1 MKRVIRT
8 LIGIFAL
15 SAFASTVSADN
26 WIMNWEEYSRYSPSG
41 SDTLW
46 DVDAYVERDLYFR
59 LHRRAIFVG
68 SYIASASTQYGMAGT
83 WELDTSLRPI
93 RGIRWF
99 KSPGNVINFQSVDPV
114 YTYMGPI
121 RGKGFGEI
129 TISKF
134 WVAGYSHIRTSGRDT
149 NIIIT
154 KLDRNLNHLYTKEYD
169 LNGEVDVL
177 YKIYT
182 VNYTAMASTMNP
194 PIINGFAGIGYTT
207 YGERFHNENILFVAG
222 DTNGDIFATCVFETP
237 GRDVGMGLYEIESG
251 KFIAIGYTNFNGGSD
266 TSYSPIVIK
275 FTVTPN
281 GCNILWARVY
291 RVDGYT
297 LVPYDIDRTLYIEG
311 AMYNITGTA
320 VPLSDQTHTK
330 GFVLSIDI
338 DGNLMGGKF
347 YNPSIAG
354 GALTMFEEY
363 VDTTSNEIIVV
374 GAEYDYGF
382 IDQLRRFIGDIDTS
396 SSAPLNIKRNRAI
409 ITTLS
414 PSGAIVGTN
423 KYSAYN
429 FDRVDRTLLFAV
441 SKIDDTLL
449 VSAGMYYSSDPPSYD
464 GSYLQYY
471 AIKTTRP
478 SLGNQPNCSGSIN
491 IHSSPINVSTIVPS
505 LHVNFVRPS
514 RYLLDLITED
524 PYYQGC
530 VCGNGGENC
539 EYWYLSFKTT
549 GKGKCGSGSSSASQS
564 SGYYEIYNASGS
576 LVGKGYGE
584 ADLKDLP
591 QGIYFLRRGGTI
603 KKVIKIR

>member
-1 MKRVIRT
+1 M
-8 LIGIFAL
+8 
-15 SAFASTVSADN
+15 STVSADN

-46 DVDAYVERDLYFR
+46 DVDAYVERDIYFR

-83 WELDTSLRPI
+83 WELDTSLHPI
-93 RGIRWF
+93 RGIRLF
-99 KSPGNVINFQSVDPV
+99 KSPGNVINFQSVDPI

-121 RGKGFGEI
+121 RGKGSGEI

-134 WVAGYSHIRTSGRDT
+134 WVAGYSHIRTKGRDT

-182 VNYTAMASTMNP
+182 VNYP
-194 PIINGFAGIGYTT
+194 EIDIRDGFAAIGYTT
-207 YGERFHNENILFVAG
+207 YGKNENILFVAG
-222 DTNGDIFATCVFETP
+222 DSSGNIFTTCVFETP

-275 FTVTPN
+275 FNVKKN
-281 GCNILWARVY
+281 MCEVVWARVY

-297 LVPYDIDRTLYIEG
+297 LVPYDIDRTLYLEG
-311 AMYNITGTA
+311 AMYHITGTA
-320 VPLSDQTHTK
+320 VPLSDQIHTK
-330 GFVLSIDI
+330 GFILSIDI
-338 DGNLMGGKF
+338 NGNLMGSKI
-347 YNPSIAG
+347 YNPSITR

-363 VDTTSNEIIVV
+363 VDTMSNEIIVV

-382 IDQLRRFIGDIDTS
+382 VDQLRRFIGDIDTS
-396 SSAPLNIKRNRAI
+396 SYAPLNIKRNRAI

-414 PSGAIVGTN
+414 SSGAIVGTN

-491 IHSSPINVSTIVPS
+491 IYSSPINVSTIVPS
-505 LHVNFVRPS
+505 LHVNFVRPL
-514 RYLLDLITED
+514 RYPLDLTTED

-530 VCGNGGENC
+530 VCGSGEAYTC
-539 EYWYLSFKTT
+539 EYWYLSFKST
-549 GKGKCGSGSSSASQS
+549 GKGKCGSGFSSASQS

-603 KKVIKIR
+603 KKVIRIR